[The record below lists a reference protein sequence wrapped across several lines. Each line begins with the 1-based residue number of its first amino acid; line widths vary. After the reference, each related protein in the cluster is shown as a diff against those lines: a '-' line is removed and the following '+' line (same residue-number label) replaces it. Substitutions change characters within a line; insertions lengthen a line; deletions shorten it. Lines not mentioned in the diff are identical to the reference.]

1 MDTVSPP
8 KNTMEST
15 EETRHRRQ
23 AGDALRRWTEQ
34 GRSAAVVR
42 VLERQGFGTVA
53 TGQLL
58 AGTADGDRAGA
69 LFEGTMDTVA
79 LPLLSSA
86 VSTPGTAK
94 GHVTEINALD
104 AGLACAG
111 GAQLLGHPLP
121 APAAAALGAALAAS
135 EPCALASTVD
145 GSAVLVAAGAGLK
158 DVVGTL
164 GGPDTDEM
172 ALARM
177 RELARIGATATEQG
191 DAAGIPILI
200 DVWVPVTTMLIVG
213 RGAIGTALAAQCELL
228 GWAVRVETELEPA
241 VVAAKEFTAVDVLV
255 LLDHGPAFDA
265 VLVELLRSGRGFC
278 GALGSRHTQEARRR
292 RLRAAGIT
300 EEELAR
306 LHGPVGLDVGA
317 ARPAETA
324 VSVVGEVLAV
334 RRGRSGG
341 PLATAAGRIGG

>member
-1 MDTVSPP
+1 MNTV
-8 KNTMEST
+8 NA
-15 EETRHRRQ
+15 EETRYRRQ
-23 AGDALRRWTEQ
+23 AGAALRRWAGE
-34 GRSAAVVR
+34 GRPAGVVR
-42 VLERQGFGTVA
+42 VLGRHGFGTVA

-69 LFEGTMDTVA
+69 VFEGTMDSVA
-79 LPLLSSA
+79 VPLLTSA
-86 VSTPGTAK
+86 VSTPGTAT
-94 GHVTEINALD
+94 GHVTEPDALA
-104 AGLACAG
+104 AGLACSG

-121 APAAAALGAALAAS
+121 AQAAAALGAALADG

-145 GSAVLVAAGAGLK
+145 GSAVLVAAGHGLTE
-158 DVVGTL
+158 VVGTL
-164 GGPDTDEM
+164 GAADVDEVV
-172 ALARM
+172 LARL
-177 RELARIGATATEQG
+177 RELARIGATATEHG
-191 DAAGIPILI
+191 DVGGTAVLL

-213 RGAIGTALAAQCELL
+213 SGAIRAALEAQCELL
-228 GWAVRVETELEPA
+228 GWAVRTETELEPA
-241 VVAAKEFTAVDVLV
+241 VLAAKEFTAADVLV

-278 GALGSRHTQEARRR
+278 GALGSRHTQEVRRR

-300 EEELAR
+300 DEELAR

>member
-1 MDTVSPP
+1 METV
-8 KNTMEST
+8 ST

-23 AGDALRRWTEQ
+23 AGDALRRWAGQ
-34 GRSAAVVR
+34 GRRCGVVR
-42 VLERQGFGTVA
+42 VLERHGFGTVA

-58 AGTADGDRAGA
+58 AGTADGDRAGV

-79 LPLLSSA
+79 LPLLTSA
-86 VSTPGTAK
+86 VSAPGTAK
-94 GHVTEINALD
+94 GHVTEVNALD

-111 GAQLLGHPLP
+111 AAQLLGHPLP
-121 APAAAALGAALAAS
+121 AQAAAVLGAALADGD
-135 EPCALASTVD
+135 PCALASTVD
-145 GSAVLVAAGAGLK
+145 GSAVLVAAGAALGE
-158 DVVGTL
+158 VVGTL
-164 GGPDTDEM
+164 GGPDTDETV
-172 ALARM
+172 LARM
-177 RELARIGATATEQG
+177 RELARVGATATEQG
-191 DAAGIPILI
+191 DVAGTPVLL

-213 RGAIGTALAAQCELL
+213 RGAIGAALAAQCELL
-228 GWAVRVETELEPA
+228 GWAVRTETELEPA
-241 VVAAKEFTAVDVLV
+241 VVAAKELTAVDVLV

-292 RLRAAGIT
+292 RLRADGIT
-300 EEELAR
+300 EQELTR
-306 LHGPVGLDVGA
+306 LHGPVGLDLGA

-334 RRGRSGG
+334 RRGRCGG

>member
-1 MDTVSPP
+1 MDIV
-8 KNTMEST
+8 NT

-23 AGDALRRWTEQ
+23 TGDALRRWAEQ
-34 GRSAAVVR
+34 GRPAGVVR
-42 VLERQGFGTVA
+42 VLERHGFGTVA

-58 AGTADGDRAGA
+58 AGTADGERAGA
-69 LFEGTMDTVA
+69 VFQGTMDAVV
-79 LPLLSSA
+79 LPLLTSA
-86 VSTPGTAK
+86 VSAPGTAK
-94 GHVTEINALD
+94 GHVTEPDAVA
-104 AGLACAG
+104 AGLACSG

-121 APAAAALGAALAAS
+121 ARAAAALGAALA
-135 EPCALASTVD
+135 EGQPCALASPVD
-145 GSAVLVAAGAGLK
+145 GSTVLVAAGPGLT

-164 GGPDTDEM
+164 GGPEVDRVV
-172 ALARM
+172 LARL

-191 DAAGIPILI
+191 EATGTPVLL

-213 RGAIGTALAAQCELL
+213 RGAIGEALAAQCELL
-228 GWAVRVETELEPA
+228 GWAVRTETDVEHA
-241 VVAAKEFTAVDVLV
+241 VLAAKEFTAADVLV

-278 GALGSRHTQEARRR
+278 GALGSRHTQELRRR

-300 EEELAR
+300 DEELAR
-306 LHGPVGLDVGA
+306 LHGPVGLDLGA

-324 VSVVGEVLAV
+324 VSVVAEVLAV

-341 PLATAAGRIGG
+341 PLATTVGRIGG